1 MKKFFLISV
10 LFSIFLSF
18 NVFGSDPQLTT
29 TDVDGNPKSGEKNE
43 KNNFVY

>member
-10 LFSIFLSF
+10 LFNIFLSF

-29 TDVDGNPKSGEKNE
+29 TDINGNPQSGGKNE
-43 KNNFVY
+43 KNIFLH